1 VPVGDGLLPG
11 SDEEI
16 AAGLAAIVA
25 RLSSLV
31 EAPASLAMGTELAAI
46 RADLK
51 RLAGDNEQV
60 GRLLGERLGIQIPPD
75 APKQ

>member
-1 VPVGDGLLPG
+1 MLPG
-11 SDEEI
+11 SDEEA
-16 AAGLAAIVA
+16 AAGLAEIVA

-31 EAPASLAMGTELAAI
+31 EATPSPAMGQELAAI

-51 RLAGDNEQV
+51 RLAADNEQV
-60 GRLLGERLGIQIPPD
+60 SRLLGERLGVHMPPD